1 MSLDIVILGPP
12 GAGKGTQAKLVAADA
27 GIPHIA
33 TGDTVRAMKDAD
45 TDLGREVK
53 AVYDRGDLVSDELM
67 IELMR
72 ARLVQP
78 DTARGFVLDGF
89 PRTQGQAEALDRLL
103 EELDR
108 DLTVVLHFELPDE
121 VVVERLHGRA
131 QEEGRSDDTPEV
143 IQHRLDVFRE
153 RTEPVVGHY
162 REKGILVPIRADA
175 SVASVFAEVQSVLQ
189 TAAAE

>member
-12 GAGKGTQAKLVAADA
+12 GAGKGTQAKLVAAEA